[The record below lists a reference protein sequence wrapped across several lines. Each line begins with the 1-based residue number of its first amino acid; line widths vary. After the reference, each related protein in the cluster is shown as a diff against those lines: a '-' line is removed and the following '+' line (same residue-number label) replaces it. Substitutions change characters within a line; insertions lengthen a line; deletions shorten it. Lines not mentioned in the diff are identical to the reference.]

1 MVWHLLYP
9 RDEWEGKGWNPLLF
23 YMRHPS
29 VHMHLVGGDGL
40 GIERLMWFTLLT
52 YQVWVLESHLGQEN
66 MENGKLKPPSHI
78 EAICTEW
85 IIDFATKIFRHL
97 VDVEECRNPQEM
109 PDLQLSCHLD
119 INQQGCSHPQGW
131 AVPELP
137 PRDITHQCHGQLC
150 CCSSHMGGPSP
161 VQERGGGWGGGGTDD
176 WHGGIKIEALVVVV
190 LLSNWIN
197 SDVYRD
203 SSVWSCYQWGRTV
216 IANEAISVVQSMDH
230 KRCMDLVFHRHLAI
244 HPRRICYH
252 LILPY
257 SNLCQL
263 GSLTLTCTCM

>member
-40 GIERLMWFTLLT
+40 GIECLMWFTLLT

-109 PDLQLSCHLD
+109 SDLQLSCHLD
-119 INQQGCSHPQGW
+119 INQQGCSHKAGLFLSYLPGTLLISAMANY
-131 AVPELP
+131 AVAVHTWVAL
-137 PRDITHQCHGQLC
+137 HQ
-150 CCSSHMGGPSP
+150 SKKEEEDE
-161 VQERGGGWGGGGTDD
+161 VV
-176 WHGGIKIEALVVVV
+176 EALMTDMEVSK
-190 LLSNWIN
+190 L
-197 SDVYRD
+197 
-203 SSVWSCYQWGRTV
+203 
-216 IANEAISVVQSMDH
+216 
-230 KRCMDLVFHRHLAI
+230 RH
-244 HPRRICYH
+244 
-252 LILPY
+252 
-257 SNLCQL
+257 
-263 GSLTLTCTCM
+263 